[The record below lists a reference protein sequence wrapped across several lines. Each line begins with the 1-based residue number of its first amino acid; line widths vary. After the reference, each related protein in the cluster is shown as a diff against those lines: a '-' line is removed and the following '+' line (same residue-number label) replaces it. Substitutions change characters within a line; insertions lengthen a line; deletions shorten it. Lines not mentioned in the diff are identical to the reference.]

1 MAVAFDVRFDT
12 RGLRRELAGLQANL
26 VEQTAVRALNRAI
39 VTVRKQ
45 AGVEIRKEIPIP
57 ARSLT
62 RRMKI
67 TRAKRGDLNAA
78 VKLKDYDPA
87 LGIFSPKWRQR
98 QPIGATVKL
107 PGKARQRIPGAFV
120 ADTRYGRPGVF
131 RREGRA
137 RTPIK
142 FLRASD
148 AGLPTLGK
156 AALQVKADGV
166 LNRLG
171 AKRFREEFQRDI
183 ASRFAGRGGRG

>member
-1 MAVAFDVRFDT
+1 MAIAFDVRFDT
-12 RGLRRELAGLQANL
+12 RGLRRELDGLQANL

-45 AGVEIRKEIPIP
+45 AGIEIRKEIPIP

-62 RRMKI
+62 RRMKLKKA
-67 TRAKRGDLNAA
+67 TRADLTAS

-107 PGKARQRIPGAFV
+107 PGKPRQRIAGAFV
-120 ADTRYGRPGVF
+120 AQTVHNKPGVF
-131 RREGRA
+131 RRVGAA
-137 RTPIK
+137 RYDIK

-183 ASRFAGRGGRG
+183 ASRFARRGGRG